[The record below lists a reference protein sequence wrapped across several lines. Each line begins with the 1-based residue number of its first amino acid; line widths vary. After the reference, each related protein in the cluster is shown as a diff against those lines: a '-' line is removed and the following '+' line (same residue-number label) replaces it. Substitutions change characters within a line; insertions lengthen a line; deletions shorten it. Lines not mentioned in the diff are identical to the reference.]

1 MLYLFA
7 VSLLWAVSF
16 GLIKDQLAG
25 TDATAVAAVRLAI
38 SLLVFLPW
46 LRPRATRPHVA
57 LQYTAT
63 GAVQFGLMYVLYI
76 AAYADLAAHE
86 IALFTVLTPLWV
98 AVVDDALSRR
108 FSGWTLAAAALAV
121 VGAAVVKWTDVASPG
136 LVRGFLLVQASNL
149 CFAVGQV
156 AYRRVRARHPGPPD
170 HAVFAWLYLGGFAT
184 AGVLSLT
191 LAPPGALAFSARQ
204 WGVLAYLGAIATDG
218 SVKVNRGAD
227 RLVVFPYPR
236 NRRFTVELDAKALG
250 LTQAPT
256 KVQALQALSDEVLAD
271 VPCELRN
278 GRIRFAVGAEGAG
291 RYLVLP

>member
-204 WGVLAYLGAIATDG
+204 WGVLAYLGAIATG
-218 SVKVNRGAD
+218 LGFYGWNVGATRVD
-227 RLVVFPYPR
+227 TATLAVFNNLKIPLAVLVSLAVFG
-236 NRRFTVELDAKALG
+236 EHLDAPVRFVLGSALI
-250 LTQAPT
+250 AA
-256 KVQALQALSDEVLAD
+256 ALAGHRL
-271 VPCELRN
+271 
-278 GRIRFAVGAEGAG
+278 GRRPAAAV
-291 RYLVLP
+291 